1 MGHMSYN
8 RVGRRCYGST
18 RGFKLNSRRFS
29 VQRLRAKFLY
39 LCRLFSRSWR
49 SSYGHALRLLKKNF
63 NCSKQ
68 KGGSCRRS
76 LVTKEANYAMYGI
89 NRNCEYRL
97 KSYGR
102 SNSFY
107 AEAIADCLDFIKRNS
122 LSMEEKPIGEGKG
135 LFHSQQYVESCIF
148 TYNFFTKR
156 KVWPLQ
162 QSPRSSTDIDT
173 KSNE

>member
-1 MGHMSYN
+1 MGYMSYK
-8 RVGRRCYGST
+8 RVGRRCCGIT

-49 SSYGHALRLLKKNF
+49 SSYRHALRLLKKNF
-63 NCSKQ
+63 NDTKDSRDQ
-68 KGGSCRRS
+68 FNGGSCNKN
-76 LVTKEANYAMYGI
+76 LVSQQADYAMYG
-89 NRNCEYRL
+89 NYNKSNCDYRL

-122 LSMEEKPIGEGKG
+122 LSMEEKPVLISHEIN
-135 LFHSQQYVESCIF
+135 C
-148 TYNFFTKR
+148 
-156 KVWPLQ
+156 
-162 QSPRSSTDIDT
+162 
-173 KSNE
+173 

>member
-1 MGHMSYN
+1 MGHMSYK
-8 RVGRRCYGST
+8 RVGRRCCGIT

-49 SSYGHALRLLKKNF
+49 SSYRHALRLVKKNF
-63 NCSKQ
+63 NDKKDSSDQ
-68 KGGSCRRS
+68 SYGGSCKRN
-76 LVTKEANYAMYGI
+76 LVSEHADCAMYG
-89 NRNCEYRL
+89 NNKSNYEYRL

-122 LSMEEKPIGEGKG
+122 LSMEEKPVLISHEN
-135 LFHSQQYVESCIF
+135 C
-148 TYNFFTKR
+148 
-156 KVWPLQ
+156 
-162 QSPRSSTDIDT
+162 
-173 KSNE
+173 

>member
-8 RVGRRCYGST
+8 RVGRRCYGT

-49 SSYGHALRLLKKNF
+49 SSYGNALRLLKKNF
-63 NCSKQ
+63 NDKKDSEQ
-68 KGGSCRRS
+68 SYGGSKMN
-76 LVTKEANYAMYGI
+76 LVTKEADYAMYGT
-89 NRNCEYRL
+89 NRCDYKL
-97 KSYGR
+97 KSYGC

-122 LSMEEKPIGEGKG
+122 LSMEEKTV
-135 LFHSQQYVESCIF
+135 LSHDNC
-148 TYNFFTKR
+148 
-156 KVWPLQ
+156 
-162 QSPRSSTDIDT
+162 
-173 KSNE
+173 

>member
-8 RVGRRCYGST
+8 RVGRRCCGNT

-39 LCRLFSRSWR
+39 LFRLFRKSWK
-49 SSYGHALRLLKKNF
+49 SSYRHALRLLNKNF
-63 NCSKQ
+63 NDKKDSDDQ
-68 KGGSCRRS
+68 SYGGSCKRN
-76 LVTKEANYAMYGI
+76 LVSKQVDYAMYGNKNI
-89 NRNCEYRL
+89 GNYEHRL

-122 LSMEEKPIGEGKG
+122 LSMEEKPVLINHEIN
-135 LFHSQQYVESCIF
+135 C
-148 TYNFFTKR
+148 
-156 KVWPLQ
+156 
-162 QSPRSSTDIDT
+162 
-173 KSNE
+173 

>member
-8 RVGRRCYGST
+8 RVGKRCCGT
-18 RGFKLNSRRFS
+18 RGFKINSRRFS

-63 NCSKQ
+63 NDKKDSINESYGN
-68 KGGSCRRS
+68 GGSCKRN
-76 LVTKEANYAMYGI
+76 LVREEADYAMYG
-89 NRNCEYRL
+89 NRSSTCCEYRL

-122 LSMEEKPIGEGKG
+122 LSMEEKPVLIT
-135 LFHSQQYVESCIF
+135 HDQNC
-148 TYNFFTKR
+148 N
-156 KVWPLQ
+156 
-162 QSPRSSTDIDT
+162 
-173 KSNE
+173 